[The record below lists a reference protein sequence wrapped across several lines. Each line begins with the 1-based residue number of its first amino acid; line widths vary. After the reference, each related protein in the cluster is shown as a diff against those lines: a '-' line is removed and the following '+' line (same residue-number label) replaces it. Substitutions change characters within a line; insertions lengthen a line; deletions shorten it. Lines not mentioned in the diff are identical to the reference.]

1 MEEDKELQN
10 NSNKEEDNSG
20 VDKSSPD
27 SESTPLAHIPND
39 KNNSS
44 RISISAWRTLAILG
58 SSILI
63 TMYGET
69 MLLPAIPD
77 IIREFNISY
86 NTSSWILTA
95 YLIAGAVMTPIA
107 GKLSDIYGRKKMVL
121 IIMVIYII
129 GISLGGFSS
138 NIAFLVISRVIQGIG
153 IAMFPIAF
161 GIVRDQFPPDKLA
174 IDIGTFSA
182 MFAAGSVV
190 GLALGGTIIQNFGWR
205 ATFFS
210 IMPLSIILWFIIKK
224 FIYDIQYQYPAKQFS
239 ALEKSGKS
247 SDTIATYKQKQQ
259 QPPATAANVHANKI
273 RNNSDIKVATTNSNI
288 NRSIDIKGAIALAIT
303 ITSFLIILS
312 YLETGFSTNYDIG
325 KEETGTAG
333 TGGGR
338 EGKETSYNTPPPPQ
352 QIIIGFLSAGAISL
366 TLFILIEKRA
376 KAPLVDFKLISNKI
390 ILPSNILLL
399 ITFLSM
405 FTVYQT
411 IPILVRSPT
420 VVGGFGGDPLA
431 TANIQLPFMI
441 VFLFFAPFS
450 GFIISR
456 LGHIKP
462 TFIGSIIAAV
472 GFFSIFILHSS
483 SSMVAGTLA
492 IIATGLSLIQ
502 VGAFNIVL
510 ESSPRHL
517 SGISLGMTVLLN
529 LIGGALG
536 PTVAGIIMQMNQVSI
551 SGNMGGIDMA
561 GSFPSPPSY
570 YLIFLITALLSLVSI
585 ALVSIIKKNTNTSR
599 LVAEDIK

>member
-1 MEEDKELQN
+1 
-10 NSNKEEDNSG
+10 
-20 VDKSSPD
+20 
-27 SESTPLAHIPND
+27 
-39 KNNSS
+39 
-44 RISISAWRTLAILG
+44 
-58 SSILI
+58 
-63 TMYGET
+63 MYGET

-138 NIAFLVISRVIQGIG
+138 NIAFLIISRVIQGIG

-174 IDIGTFSA
+174 IGIGTFSA

-190 GLALGGTIIQNFGWR
+190 GLAIGGSIIQNFGWR
-205 ATFFS
+205 TTF
-210 IMPLSIILWFIIKK
+210 ISIIPISLLLWFIIKK
-224 FIYDIQYQYPAKQFS
+224 FIYDIHYQYPAKQFS
-239 ALEKSGKS
+239 ALEKSGES
-247 SDTIATYKQKQQ
+247 IDTVATNQQKQQ
-259 QPPATAANVHANKI
+259 QPPATTANVHANKI
-273 RNNSDIKVATTNSNI
+273 RNNSDMKVATTNSNI

-338 EGKETSYNTPPPPQ
+338 EDEATSFYNTPPQ

-483 SSMVAGTLA
+483 PSMVAGTLA

-561 GSFPSPPSY
+561 GSFPSPQSY

-585 ALVSIIKKNTNTSR
+585 ALVSIIKKSINTSR

>member
-1 MEEDKELQN
+1 MTHNPNNKKN
-10 NSNKEEDNSG
+10 NSN
-20 VDKSSPD
+20 
-27 SESTPLAHIPND
+27 T
-39 KNNSS
+39 
-44 RISISAWRTLAILG
+44 RISTSAWRTLAILG

-95 YLIAGAVMTPIA
+95 YLIAGAAMTPIG
-107 GKLSDIYGRKKMVL
+107 GKLSDIYGRKKIVL

-138 NIAFLVISRVIQGIG
+138 NIVFLVISRVIQGIG
-153 IAMFPIAF
+153 IAMFPVAF
-161 GIVRDQFPPDKLA
+161 GIVRDQFPPEKLA
-174 IDIGTFSA
+174 IGIGMFSA

-247 SDTIATYKQKQQ
+247 IDTIVTDEQKQQ
-259 QPPATAANVHANKI
+259 ETPAPAANVHTNKV
-273 RNNSDIKVATTNSNI
+273 RNSSDIKVATTNSNI
-288 NRSIDIKGAIALAIT
+288 NKSIDIKGAIVFAIT
-303 ITSFLIILS
+303 ITSFLIVLS
-312 YLETGFSTNYDIG
+312 YLETGVGTNDDIG
-325 KEETGTAG
+325 NEETTGTAG
-333 TGGGR
+333 IGGR
-338 EGKETSYNTPPPPQ
+338 IEGEATSFYNTPPPS
-352 QIIIGFLSAGAISL
+352 QIIIGFLSTGAISL
-366 TLFILIEKRA
+366 TLFITIEKRA

-399 ITFLSM
+399 ISFLSM

-411 IPILVRSPT
+411 IPILVRSPI
-420 VVGGFGGDPLA
+420 VVGGFGGNPLA

-450 GFIISR
+450 GFIISK
-456 LGHIKP
+456 LGNIKP
-462 TFIGSIIAAV
+462 TLIGSIIAAV

-483 SSMVAGTLA
+483 PPMVAGTLA

-529 LIGGALG
+529 LIGGAAG
-536 PTVAGIIMQMNQVSI
+536 PTVAGIIMQMNQVYV
-551 SGNMGGIDMA
+551 GTNMGGIDMT
-561 GSFPSPPSY
+561 GSFPSPQSY
-570 YLIFLITALLSLVSI
+570 NLIFLITAFLSLVSI
-585 ALVSIIKKNTNTSR
+585 ALVLIVKKSTNASYVVTENIK
-599 LVAEDIK
+599 

>member
-1 MEEDKELQN
+1 
-10 NSNKEEDNSG
+10 
-20 VDKSSPD
+20 
-27 SESTPLAHIPND
+27 
-39 KNNSS
+39 
-44 RISISAWRTLAILG
+44 
-58 SSILI
+58 
-63 TMYGET
+63 MYGET

-174 IDIGTFSA
+174 IGIGTFSA

-247 SDTIATYKQKQQ
+247 SDTIGTYKQKQQ
-259 QPPATAANVHANKI
+259 QPPATAANVHADKI
-273 RNNSDIKVATTNSNI
+273 RNNSDMKVATTNSNI

-338 EGKETSYNTPPPPQ
+338 EDEATSFYNTPPQ

-399 ITFLSM
+399 ISFLSM

-483 SSMVAGTLA
+483 PSMVAGTLA

-561 GSFPSPPSY
+561 GSFPSPQSY